1 MIMILGSAT
10 NAGAAQKKREEREA
24 IAVVETYARLPL
36 QTDVAIGYALGLPQ
50 AESYTVIVDYDR
62 RIAGTNDG
70 NNRCTRSST
79 DDCR

>member
-1 MIMILGSAT
+1 M
-10 NAGAAQKKREEREA
+10 
-24 IAVVETYARLPL
+24 VETYARLPP

-79 DDCR
+79 GDCR

>member
-1 MIMILGSAT
+1 MIMILGPAT

-24 IAVVETYARLPL
+24 IAVVEAYAGLPL
-36 QTDVAIGYALGLPQ
+36 QTDVAIGYALGVPQ

-79 DDCR
+79 GDYR